1 MNNQFGNKIPDAKGF
16 GESKLN
22 EAKSFGEDKL
32 NEAKSFGQGTPFSS
46 KADTGSFDGGAALSG
61 TPGSF
66 SGKAATEGGAA
77 SPMGSGGKESA
88 AMSAGSSQE
97 KLSPAASGS
106 DSGTALSTGTG
117 CAPESQS
124 PAGSSPSAASSGAN
138 AQRAPDPKKYI
149 VQADDDFGSIAKKF
163 GLPSW
168 KYLYQINKK
177 EVGDNPDLLKA
188 GTELTIPQ
196 WDSTSGD
203 ELIRE
208 KGADPFAYTG
218 GLQYR
223 YPWVPFSLS
232 LKNEFSDPVVE
243 YDENSEIR
251 EEYSKPIKLLIID
264 AKRNVKIA
272 DVEAAKKYDEIE
284 LLIPD
289 AQSIIISSEE
299 PDTKP
304 GTLKELI
311 KILKGIES
319 EEGFEAARHFAYYLN
334 YEKICDLV
342 KKGGKDNDPNLMPT
356 RFMLLPGMSDST
368 IKTLIIILTRQRE
381 NHLSR

>member
-223 YPWVPFSLS
+223 YPWVPFSLTLVGAGDKKLDDLEDETEMLIYITKTKQEIIKKNIKMS
-232 LKNEFSDPVVE
+232 DEVEVLLPESNDIRVGIKGLPYKMWGFTHRHPDDEVSEKNEKKPVDGQYPESD
-243 YDENSEIR
+243 
-251 EEYSKPIKLLIID
+251 
-264 AKRNVKIA
+264 A
-272 DVEAAKKYDEIE
+272 
-284 LLIPD
+284 
-289 AQSIIISSEE
+289 
-299 PDTKP
+299 
-304 GTLKELI
+304 
-311 KILKGIES
+311 
-319 EEGFEAARHFAYYLN
+319 
-334 YEKICDLV
+334 
-342 KKGGKDNDPNLMPT
+342 
-356 RFMLLPGMSDST
+356 
-368 IKTLIIILTRQRE
+368 
-381 NHLSR
+381 